1 MKLERAP
8 WSHAGEIWA
17 NVRGYKKLTQ
27 FAYLR
32 IGDDPNDLDDR
43 RHTLLK
49 MPIYGVSGK
58 NISLSAHPFYLVRG
72 SENTAP

>member
-17 NVRGYKKLTQ
+17 DIEGYPGLTQ

-32 IGDDPNDLDDR
+32 IGNSDLDRR
-43 RHTLLK
+43 RHALLK
-49 MPIYGVSGK
+49 IPVYGVSGK

-72 SENTAP
+72 LEDTAP